1 MKLSLVHS
9 LSFAVFDQAV
19 FISTAIPKNCN
30 SLEAGASL
38 PDPFARGRHEDQ
50 SAAAHGGSR
59 WPDGVRYRR
68 RENADDG
75 RVDCRVRRLLHHGGA
90 ELKNPGE
97 PRRA

>member
-19 FISTAIPKNCN
+19 FISTAIPKNCK

-50 SAAAHGGSR
+50 SAAKIKAPQRTVGRAGLTEFAIDAAKTRMTAGLTVACAGSFITE
-59 WPDGVRYRR
+59 VQS
-68 RENADDG
+68 
-75 RVDCRVRRLLHHGGA
+75 
-90 ELKNPGE
+90 
-97 PRRA
+97 